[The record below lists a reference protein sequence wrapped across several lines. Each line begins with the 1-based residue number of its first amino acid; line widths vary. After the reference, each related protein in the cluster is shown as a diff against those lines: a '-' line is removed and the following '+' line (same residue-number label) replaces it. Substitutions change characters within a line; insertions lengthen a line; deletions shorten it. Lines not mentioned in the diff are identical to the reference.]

1 MKKLFIFLLV
11 VLLTACSSKN
21 TAMSDSY
28 NNGYLT
34 GGSYDAV
41 SEQKFY
47 EDMSSVKP
55 GTSMQQ
61 SISEDRK
68 QILYATISYRT
79 EEFDTTI
86 EELLKA
92 VNGCG
97 GYVQS
102 GNLRNQNTSSRYA
115 EYVLRIPVDA
125 MESVID
131 SISTHAELQY
141 RTDKVDDI
149 TQAYTDTE
157 MHIEMLEVEYER
169 LLVLMQKA
177 EKIEDILT
185 IEQRLTEIR
194 YQLENYKVTLQNYD
208 LQVAYSTI
216 TIYIQETTPVVM
228 TTTTIW
234 EEIQYTFTNSVETI
248 IQTAQAIFVGIV
260 GNILYIVL
268 FTLAAVLGIKLI
280 KKVSNRVSVP
290 RVSFKKFRKNKEDI
304 QE

>member
-1 MKKLFIFLLV
+1 MKKLFIFVLV
-11 VLLTACSSKN
+11 LLLTACSSKN
-21 TAMSDSY
+21 AAMTDSF
-28 NNGYLT
+28 NNGYMT

-41 SEQKFY
+41 TQEKFY
-47 EDMSSVKP
+47 DDMSSVKP
-55 GTSMQQ
+55 GA
-61 SISEDRK
+61 SIQDGIVEERK

-92 VNGCG
+92 VNSNG

-115 EYVLRIPVDA
+115 EYVLRIPV
-125 MESVID
+125 ESMDTVIN
-131 SISTHAELQY
+131 SISTTAELQY
-141 RTDKVDDI
+141 RTDRVDDI

-157 MHIEMLEVEYER
+157 MHIEMLEVEYDR

-177 EKIEDILT
+177 ERIEDILT

-194 YQLENYKVTLQNYD
+194 YQLENYKVKLQNYD

-216 TIYIQETTPVVM
+216 TIYIQETSPVVM
-228 TTTTIW
+228 TTNTVW

-248 IQTAQAIFVGIV
+248 IQTGQAIFVGIV
-260 GNILYIVL
+260 GNILYILL
-268 FTLAAVLGIKLI
+268 FALAAFLGTKII
-280 KKVSNRVSVP
+280 KKTSSKVSMP
-290 RVSFKKFRKNKEDI
+290 RLSFRRFKKNRNDL